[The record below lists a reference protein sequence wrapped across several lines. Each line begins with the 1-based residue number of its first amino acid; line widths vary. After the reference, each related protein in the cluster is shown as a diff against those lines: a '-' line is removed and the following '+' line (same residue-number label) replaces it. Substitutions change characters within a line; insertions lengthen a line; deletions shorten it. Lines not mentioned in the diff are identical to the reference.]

1 MENTLKIA
9 KTSSQQFHSTLHRI
23 SKSSEFSYTLAILRF
38 MILHCYSKKNNPVS
52 LARRQGHFRV
62 TRISFYIQIPHRF

>member
-1 MENTLKIA
+1 MENTLKQALNSFIA
-9 KTSSQQFHSTLHRI
+9 PYTGFLKL
-23 SKSSEFSYTLAILRF
+23 SEFSYTLAILSF

-52 LARRQGHFRV
+52 LALRQGHFRV